1 MTMPSIIDKVS
12 VGRADKERSHL
23 VRWRRVV
30 PFVILIGVVC
40 ALILQTDKAMAQKAG
55 YSLRFYGHGVDDID
69 RVKVPIDPSV
79 PADVGATDF
88 TIEWWM
94 KAAAADNTPGDC
106 GDWICGNII
115 FDRDIYEPGISGFG
129 ISLYNGNIWFGSG
142 DPIVTIKAAVNVADN
157 AWHHIAVTRIRDTGE
172 QCIFVDGTLDVC
184 GTAAPGDISYPDGFR
199 NEWPNNP
206 YLVIGAEKHDYDQI
220 IGQDPPQYPSYNGW
234 IDEVRLSDVVRYTS
248 GFESPSGPFTSDGNT
263 VALYHLDEGP
273 IGACTGTMLDSSG
286 ASGDP
291 SQGMCNYG
299 GADPAGPVYTTDI
312 PFENGTTTS
321 TSTPTST
328 STSTATPTATA
339 TATVTDT
346 STPTATRATTPTQII
361 QDTTPPSISN
371 VAASPMATEVV
382 ITWDTDEP
390 ATSQITYG
398 AGTTLILSTTES
410 IEYTTS
416 HRIVLANLSPDT
428 AYAYAVRSTDEA
440 GNTGVSAVFDFR
452 TLASEDAIHIYL
464 PLVLRSYGVTE
475 TNVQVFQ
482 RLAVG
487 LASAATLVSVVLIA
501 GRLRAR
507 IRRSQNVNQ
516 YGGLFF

>member
-1 MTMPSIIDKVS
+1 MTGSSSIDKVS
-12 VGRADKERSHL
+12 VGQTDEEHPHPA
-23 VRWRRVV
+23 WRPRVV
-30 PFVILIGVVC
+30 WLVALIGVVC
-40 ALILQTDKAMAQKAG
+40 ALTLQTNKSVAQSSG

-69 RVKVPIDPSV
+69 RVKIPIDPQV
-79 PADVGATDF
+79 PADVGTTDF

-94 KAAAADNTPGDC
+94 KAAAGDNTPGDC

-142 DPIVTIKAAVNVADN
+142 DPIVTIKGAVNVADN

-220 IGQDPPQYPSYNGW
+220 ISQDPPQYPSYNGW

-248 GFESPSGPFTSDGNT
+248 GFEPPSGPFVSDGNT

-286 ASGDP
+286 ASGGP

-299 GADPAGPVYTTDI
+299 GAAPAAPVYTTDV
-312 PFENGTTTS
+312 PF
-321 TSTPTST
+321 
-328 STSTATPTATA
+328 
-339 TATVTDT
+339 
-346 STPTATRATTPTQII
+346 I

-371 VAASPMATEVV
+371 VAASPMATEAV

-390 ATSQITYG
+390 ATSQVTYG
-398 AGTTLILSTTES
+398 AGATLILSTTES

-440 GNTGVSAVFDFR
+440 GNTGASAVFDFR
-452 TLASEDAIHIYL
+452 TLASEDVIHIYL

-516 YGGLFF
+516 YGRLFF